1 MLVSSQSHPAL
12 TWDNEGAPAGAGN
25 TARGLTHSLDRS
37 KEGLMPNS
45 SRPAICAVDGCESPR
60 RQREWCRKHYTRWRR
75 HGDPLADHTIRAKM
89 CSIPGCEKQSVA
101 RGWCASHYGRWR
113 DHGDPTGGRQTLG
126 QSSHPLYSVWSTM
139 RQRCENPRSPRFADY
154 GGRGI
159 AVCARWSGPEGFLNF
174 AADMGPRP
182 EDPADWDSPISYWSV
197 DRIDNNGHYSP
208 ENCRWASP
216 SMQQRNTRRIH
227 PEGVCDR

>member
-1 MLVSSQSHPAL
+1 MLVSPQSHPVL
-12 TWDNEGAPAGAGN
+12 TWDNGGAPAGAGN

-45 SRPAICAVDGCESPR
+45 SRP
-60 RQREWCRKHYTRWRR
+60 T
-75 HGDPLADHTIRAKM
+75 
-89 CSIPGCEKQSVA
+89 
-101 RGWCASHYGRWR
+101 
-113 DHGDPTGGRQTLG
+113 
-126 QSSHPLYSVWSTM
+126 
-139 RQRCENPRSPRFADY
+139 DY

-159 AVCARWSGPEGFLNF
+159 EVCARWSGPEGFLNF

-227 PEGVCDR
+227 PEGACDR